1 MAVAEVA
8 KTAIVIPSASGTLHA
23 VYVENVQSFQRLM
36 VRLFRHLHLLVTYI
50 HNPLI
55 ASRSLEEHL
64 DHLEQFFAI
73 LRDSASRESRRKSV
87 LPLLFEFFLVDLDK

>member
-8 KTAIVIPSASGTLHA
+8 KTAIVIPSASSSLHA
-23 VYVENVQSFQRLM
+23 VIVENVQTFQRFM
-36 VRLFRHLHLLVTYI
+36 VRLFRHLHFLVTYI

-64 DHLEQFFAI
+64 DDLEQYFAI
-73 LRDSASRESRRKSV
+73 LRNSASR
-87 LPLLFEFFLVDLDK
+87 